1 MISLPHSSW
10 LLLHEDGVTASGG
23 TESHARR
30 YRELA
35 ARVKPYV
42 ADTVRYIND
51 AHKAG
56 KSILVEGANATM
68 LDINFGT
75 YPYVTSSSP
84 SIGGVIA
91 GMGLA
96 HNKFQVRARPHR

>member
-1 MISLPHSSW
+1 
-10 LLLHEDGVTASGG
+10 
-23 TESHARR
+23 
-30 YRELA
+30 
-35 ARVKPYV
+35 
-42 ADTVRYIND
+42 
-51 AHKAG
+51 
-56 KSILVEGANATM
+56 M